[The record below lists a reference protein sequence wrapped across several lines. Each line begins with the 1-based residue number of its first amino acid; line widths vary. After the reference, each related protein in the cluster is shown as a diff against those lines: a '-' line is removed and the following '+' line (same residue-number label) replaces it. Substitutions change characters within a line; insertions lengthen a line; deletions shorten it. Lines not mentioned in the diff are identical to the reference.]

1 MAIKYSIDT
10 AGSVHF
16 EACTGFCTQH
26 LLSRAC
32 ALLMHEQGPSRYTFM
47 SMLKTLSA
55 VMHNMI
61 RAYVA
66 R

>member
-1 MAIKYSIDT
+1 MAIKHSIET
-10 AGSVHF
+10 VRSVHF
-16 EACTGFCTQH
+16 GASTDVCTER

-32 ALLMHEQGPSRYTFM
+32 ALLMHEQNPSRYTFM
-47 SMLKTLSA
+47 FMLKTLSA

-61 RAYVA
+61 RAYAA